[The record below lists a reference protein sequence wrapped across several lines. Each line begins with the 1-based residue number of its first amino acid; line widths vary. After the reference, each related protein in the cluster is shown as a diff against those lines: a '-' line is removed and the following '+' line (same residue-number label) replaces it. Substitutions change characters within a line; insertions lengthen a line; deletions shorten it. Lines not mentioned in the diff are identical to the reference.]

1 MRAAWLLACVCR
13 WWRKGVSESVVS
25 FVFQELEKKN
35 AMSVPRDWY
44 PPSDLARAAPK
55 SAAAAATVMLEG
67 GFRAPA
73 NTKQRFHELASSK
86 ASELRPSLKARGL
99 ALRLAGED
107 ERVTEVHVR
116 VARLLLSK
124 VHV

>member
-1 MRAAWLLACVCR
+1 
-13 WWRKGVSESVVS
+13 
-25 FVFQELEKKN
+25 
-35 AMSVPRDWY
+35 MSVPRDWY

-55 SAAAAATVMLEG
+55 SAAAAAAATVMLEG